1 MENAVLW
8 NDCENAQACSD
19 FLKETARQMC
29 SVASVGKGDT
39 NHSVNDTCN
48 SIYSDTISMLDAYCN
63 AAETDANKIK
73 IIANTLCVEDA
84 GMAASLETR

>member
-1 MENAVLW
+1 MGSAVLW

-63 AAETDANKIK
+63 AAEADANKITK
-73 IIANTLCVEDA
+73 IANTLFVEDA